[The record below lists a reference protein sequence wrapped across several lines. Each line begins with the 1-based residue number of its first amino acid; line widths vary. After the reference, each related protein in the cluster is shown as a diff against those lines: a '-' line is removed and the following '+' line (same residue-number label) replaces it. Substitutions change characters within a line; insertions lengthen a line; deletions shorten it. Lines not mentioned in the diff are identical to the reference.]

1 MLYCKRRYKKQDIQE
16 RFAAI
21 EKFLFVN
28 DRTVNKKKLMM
39 FLPEAGKNKQRAI
52 TNRECLDLIK
62 HSSSSRVR
70 AIIHLFASTGC
81 RPEALS
87 HVRLRNFGFIII
99 PVPLLT
105 RSNSS

>member
-52 TNRECLDLIK
+52 TNQECLDLIK

-70 AIIHLFASTGC
+70 TIIHLFASTGC

-87 HVRLRNFGFIII
+87 HVRLRNFSFIII
-99 PVPLLT
+99 FFI
-105 RSNSS
+105 